1 MRDYNSSVLNTDM
14 NLILILYIH
23 ILYDMQID
31 NSVIR
36 HEVIMQ
42 SEHNGVKT
50 RFDILSLGILVL
62 L

>member
-14 NLILILYIH
+14 NHMILYIH